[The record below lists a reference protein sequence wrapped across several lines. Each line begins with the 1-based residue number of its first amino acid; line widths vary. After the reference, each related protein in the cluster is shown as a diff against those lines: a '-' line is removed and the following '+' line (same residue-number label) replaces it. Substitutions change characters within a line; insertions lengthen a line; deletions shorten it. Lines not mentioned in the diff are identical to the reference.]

1 MMTPRDIAAIA
12 NDHQEYSV
20 EESQRDELLA
30 EVDLKWLLA
39 GQGRWVDCAQMHS
52 NATYARQILQ
62 EAVASPV
69 LPLHDCGVDLQKQML

>member
-1 MMTPRDIAAIA
+1 MTPRDIAAIEHCERSA
-12 NDHQEYSV
+12 ED
-20 EESQRDELLA
+20 SQRDELLA

-39 GQGRWVDCAQMHS
+39 GQGRWVDSEKMHS
-52 NATYARQILQ
+52 NAAYARQILQ